1 VIRFLVGARP
11 WLFSYS
17 GLLQRAHFRPVNSA
31 VESPSDSLILLFAV
45 ELRVERALGCQLHVY
60 AYASI
65 FGARLI
71 KLVKVNTPFSR
82 ARFAKMNQ
90 RQELNQRSDAARNGC
105 WHMAVGRA
113 VTMCVDDRISRRVRI
128 RRISPGARS
137 LSFIAG
143 DVEKPES
150 NRHSRTFGF
159 VRPNRTFKRAFL
171 GNESSPAENDLGIQM
186 SRAIP

>member
-1 VIRFLVGARP
+1 MGWALGLTVPSRLGHP
-11 WLFSYS
+11 LGLLSCS

-60 AYASI
+60 
-65 FGARLI
+65 GARLI

-82 ARFAKMNQ
+82 ARFAKLNH
-90 RQELNQRSDAARNGC
+90 RQELNQRSDAARTGC

-159 VRPNRTFKRAFL
+159 VRPNRTFK
-171 GNESSPAENDLGIQM
+171 
-186 SRAIP
+186 